1 MGIRKKCFR
10 EVSQTELFTY
20 DGECYMRLS
29 KVYED
34 IDKLYNAVNL
44 LTGELYYFTCDVRV
58 GSLRGCYIEAKERK
72 SKDENQRR

>member
-34 IDKLYNAVNL
+34 IDKLYKSLNWGIVLFYVRRQSGQSARVL
-44 LTGELYYFTCDVRV
+44 HQGER
-58 GSLRGCYIEAKERK
+58 EE
-72 SKDENQRR
+72 E